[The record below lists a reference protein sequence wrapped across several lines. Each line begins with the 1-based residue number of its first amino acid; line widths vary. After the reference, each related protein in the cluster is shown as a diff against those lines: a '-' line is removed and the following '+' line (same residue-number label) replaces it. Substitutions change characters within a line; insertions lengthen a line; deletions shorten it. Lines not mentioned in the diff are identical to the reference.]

1 MTRTLTIQTVRFG
14 TDLVD
19 LRRSV
24 TSIGHAL
31 GVARENGLHGDVVV
45 AHGDASPESL
55 DEGARNELSAL
66 GEKFGFTYYYEYFNE
81 NTGTARG
88 QNRLARALP
97 ATWQFVTN
105 PDVVFGGTCLAQMW
119 RRTSEARVG
128 LIEARQLPL
137 EKMRDY
143 DPITGVTSW
152 ADGSCTLVRGDLWRT
167 LDGYD
172 ETFFLY
178 GDDVDMSWRARL
190 AGFDVVHVSA
200 ARVFHDKRVGTS
212 RHDVMAAHEV
222 HYSAL
227 ASYLMARKWGTA
239 HDVARVRENIVGA
252 EYAEVRRVV
261 AEMDE
266 LGTYPQPVAGAER
279 VAEFS
284 DVGTF
289 GRFRS

>member
-1 MTRTLTIQTVRFG
+1 MTRTLTVQTVRFG
-14 TDLVD
+14 TELAD

-24 TSIGHAL
+24 ASIGHAVA
-31 GVARENGLHGDVVV
+31 VARDAGMVGDVVV

-55 DEGARNELSAL
+55 SDDERASLSTL
-66 GEKFGFTYYYEYFNE
+66 GEKFGVTYHYEFFGE

-97 ATWQFVTN
+97 AQWQFVTN

-119 RRTSEARVG
+119 RRTTAARVG
-128 LIEARQLPL
+128 IVEARQLPL
-137 EKMRDY
+137 EKKRDY
-143 DPITGVTSW
+143 DPISGATSW
-152 ADGSCTLVRGDLWRT
+152 ADGACSLVRGELWRA
-167 LDGYD
+167 LEGYD

-190 AGFDVVHVSA
+190 AGYDIVHVSA

-212 RHDVMAAHEV
+212 HDDEIAPHEV

-227 ASYLMARKWGTA
+227 ASYLMARKWGSEL
-239 HDVARVRENIVGA
+239 DLARVRANIVGA
-252 EYAEVRRVV
+252 EYDEVRRVV

-266 LGTYPQPVAGAER
+266 LGTYPRSVDGAAR

-284 DVGTF
+284 ESGSF
-289 GRFRS
+289 GRFRW